1 MAGRVLPAEP
11 ASLLLAGGALN
22 KLLQSRDAEQ
32 GAHQFMSVLDAQEG
46 FLMSDCSLFID
57 AAHSEARP
65 TPKPA
70 RRWLQV
76 SSQRCH
82 SAPFHANHHPEAEQ
96 KSLNQR
102 PGHVVIYFYWCACC
116 LKDFPGQTCG
126 LR

>member
-70 RRWLQV
+70 RRWLQQ
-76 SSQRCH
+76 SRR
-82 SAPFHANHHPEAEQ
+82 A
-96 KSLNQR
+96 
-102 PGHVVIYFYWCACC
+102 
-116 LKDFPGQTCG
+116 
-126 LR
+126 